1 MTLRLYNTLSR
12 KVEEFASR
20 NAPKVQMFVCGPTV
34 YDLSHLGHAKTYIQL
49 DTLARVLKQ
58 NEYDLHYLQ
67 NVTDIDDKIITRAA
81 EQKTDWQK
89 LGAIFYDEYLKD
101 MRSLNNTSVTDYAKA
116 SDYIDAI
123 ITQVV
128 KLIEKKHAYIIKD
141 DGVYFEIKTFPNYGK
156 LSGRT
161 EVKQDDAQARIDES
175 TNKRGWND
183 FCLWKFS
190 KPDEPVWDASFGA
203 GRPGWHIEDTAITE
217 KFFGPQY
224 DIHGG
229 AVDLIFPHHEAEIT
243 QMESISDKVPLVKYW
258 IHTGFLTID
267 SEKMAKSAGNFYTI
281 REVVERGYDP
291 LAIRLFMLQSHYRSS
306 INFTFNNLDA
316 AKNRFHNWRN
326 IAALRHQT
334 HDTLQ
339 NDDEKS
345 TDEKAVSL
353 YATAQALVEALNDDL
368 NTPEALTIVDDA
380 FSRLISS
387 RLNDIHQHALT
398 QLLETI
404 DEVLGLDLIKSTP
417 DINDDCKRLI
427 IERQHKRENKDWAAS
442 DRLRDKLEK
451 TYGIIVRD
459 AAAGSVWEYAV

>member
-1 MTLRLYNTLSR
+1 
-12 KVEEFASR
+12 
-20 NAPKVQMFVCGPTV
+20 
-34 YDLSHLGHAKTYIQL
+34 
-49 DTLARVLKQ
+49 
-58 NEYDLHYLQ
+58 
-67 NVTDIDDKIITRAA
+67 
-81 EQKTDWQK
+81 
-89 LGAIFYDEYLKD
+89 
-101 MRSLNNTSVTDYAKA
+101 
-116 SDYIDAI
+116 
-123 ITQVV
+123 
-128 KLIEKKHAYIIKD
+128 
-141 DGVYFEIKTFPNYGK
+141 
-156 LSGRT
+156 
-161 EVKQDDAQARIDES
+161 
-175 TNKRGWND
+175 
-183 FCLWKFS
+183 
-190 KPDEPVWDASFGA
+190 
-203 GRPGWHIEDTAITE
+203 
-217 KFFGPQY
+217 
-224 DIHGG
+224 
-229 AVDLIFPHHEAEIT
+229 
-243 QMESISDKVPLVKYW
+243 
-258 IHTGFLTID
+258 
-267 SEKMAKSAGNFYTI
+267 
-281 REVVERGYDP
+281 
-291 LAIRLFMLQSHYRSS
+291 MLQSHYRSS